1 MTSSYVEPQ
10 EARDEGEWDAQGF
23 TLRDLLE
30 AVRRHWWIAVLVFA
44 LVVSWSMWRT
54 LRQER
59 LYQASTTVRIQD
71 AQLPAT
77 AMTGAG
83 NMTDW
88 RVDRLLSEQQIIKS
102 QNVAESVV
110 RSLGLQIG
118 IDPES
123 KIRRGVLFD
132 GAPPRVV
139 GKPTATSYLLRLGPG
154 TYEVEAGGQRY
165 GPVAY
170 GDSLEAGGLLLHFPR
185 RPAVDHN
192 EVRLWVGDTAAA
204 AAAVRGGIS
213 TGVVPQ
219 TDIVNISYIG
229 NDPLTVRDVTNE
241 IAVQYAAFS
250 AQSQKRNASQKTQ
263 FIGARLD
270 EQEHRLRQAQD
281 SLKDFQE
288 RNQTADVSAEQLA
301 IAGNIAKL
309 EQEKQEVV
317 VEQNIYEHL
326 VGKLAAAD
334 TVDDELRRIVGT
346 GAGEKNQS
354 IANLFSRWFDLQKD
368 RQLMIAAG
376 KNENY
381 QDVKALD
388 QLISQTK
395 RDLQSASRVYLQALQ
410 SRMSSIDRTIE
421 GLRVQAE
428 RYPPLTAEQARL
440 MANVKTSEQIY
451 SELQSEYQ
459 RARIAEAA
467 DAGQVTIIDRAMT
480 PNFAVSPNRRRAATT
495 AIIFGILLGLGA
507 AVLLDRLDTSIRSPD
522 ELGKRY
528 DLTVLGMIPAIRL
541 SDVNADGPSAT
552 ARGRL
557 VTHADPRSPVA
568 EAYRSLRTNLA
579 FARAQSDLRTLV
591 LTSPGPADGKS
602 TTIANLAITFSQQ
615 GQRTL
620 VVDADLRRAVLDRTF
635 EVPRT
640 PGLTDVLV
648 GRLPLDQAVHASDIP
663 NLYVLGSGEFPPN
676 PSELLGSDAMRK
688 LIEDARTQFDVVL
701 FDTPPLLAVT
711 DAAVLSTRVDGTVLV
726 VRMGKTAREAVRR
739 ALLAL
744 RAVHPNILGGVLND
758 VDFRSGSYY
767 GGYGYY
773 YYAYHYYSDS
783 HRNGNG
789 NGNGDGS
796 LTRLGRRIRS
806 LTKVGSGRGA

>member
-1 MTSSYVEPQ
+1 MTSTYVEPQ
-10 EARDEGEWDAQGF
+10 DSQSDSEWNAQGF
-23 TLRDLLE
+23 TARDLFE
-30 AVRRHWWIAVLVFA
+30 AVRRRWWAALLVF
-44 LVVSWSMWRT
+44 VVVVGWNMWRT

-77 AMTGAG
+77 AMTGGG
-83 NMTDW
+83 NMVDW

-110 RSLGLQIG
+110 DELGLQVG
-118 IDPES
+118 VDPEA
-123 KIRRGVLFD
+123 KIRRGQLFD

-139 GKPTATSYLLRLGPG
+139 GTPTATSYLLRLGAT
-154 TYEVEAGGQRY
+154 TYEVDAGGQRY

-170 GDSLEAGGLLLHFPR
+170 GDSLDAAGLVLRFPH
-185 RPAVDHN
+185 RPAVERN
-192 EVRLWVGDTAAA
+192 EVRLWIGDRASA
-204 AAAVRGGIS
+204 AAAVRGGITTS
-213 TGVVPQ
+213 VVPQ
-219 TDIVNISYIG
+219 TDIVNIAYIG
-229 NDPLTVRDVTNE
+229 NDPVMVRDVTNE
-241 IAVQYAAFS
+241 IAMQYAAFS
-250 AQSQKRNASQKTQ
+250 AQSQKRNATQKTE
-263 FIGARLD
+263 FIRARLE
-270 EQEHRLRQAQD
+270 EQERRLRQAQD
-281 SLKDFQE
+281 SLKNFQE

-309 EQEKQEVV
+309 EQEKQDVL
-317 VEQNIYEHL
+317 VEQNIYQSL
-326 VGKLAAAD
+326 VGKLAAVD

-354 IANLFSRWFDLQKD
+354 IANLFGRWFDLQKD

-376 KNENY
+376 TNENY
-381 QDVKALD
+381 QDVRALD

-421 GLRVQAE
+421 GLRTQAE
-428 RYPPLTAEQARL
+428 AYPPLTAEQARL
-440 MANVKTSEQIY
+440 LANVKTSEQIY

-495 AIIFGILLGLGA
+495 AIIFGLVLGLGA
-507 AVLLDRLDTSIRSPD
+507 AILLDRLDTSIRSPD
-522 ELGKRY
+522 ELTERY
-528 DLTVLGMIPAIRL
+528 DLTVLGLIPAIRT
-541 SDVNADGPSAT
+541 SDVGADQATTT
-552 ARGRL
+552 ARNRL

-579 FARAQSDLRTLV
+579 FARAQSDLRTIV

-648 GRLPLDQAVHASDIP
+648 GRLTLEAAVHPSDIP
-663 NLYVLGSGEFPPN
+663 NLFVLGSGEFPPN
-676 PSELLGSDAMRK
+676 PSELLGSDAMRR

-739 ALLAL
+739 ALIAL

-758 VDFRSGSYY
+758 VDFRSGGYY

-783 HRNGNG
+783 HRKGNG

-796 LTRLGRRIRS
+796 LTRLGRRIRG
-806 LTKVGSGRGA
+806 LTKVGGGRGA